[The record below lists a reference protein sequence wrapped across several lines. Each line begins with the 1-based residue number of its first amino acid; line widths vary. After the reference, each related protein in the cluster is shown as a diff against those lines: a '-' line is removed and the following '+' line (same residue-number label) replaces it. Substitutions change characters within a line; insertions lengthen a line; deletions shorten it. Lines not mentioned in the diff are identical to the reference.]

1 MPIQIN
7 SSEPHEQKQQENLQ
21 VQQQRTNSVEKSSQ
35 PVEAAETLQDATT
48 DESNVT
54 PSVTI
59 TDPNAITV
67 TISDKKTPI
76 VILYGPPACGKTM
89 TLIRLARFLKDNGY
103 MVEPDKS
110 FRDSQDPGYKKLC
123 EDFDSFLSSNRAA
136 DSTSRISFL
145 LAVVRNSAG
154 TPICQILEAPG
165 EHYYNPGATT
175 TSYPPYVNAIISSQN
190 RKLWAV
196 MLEPNWGTSE
206 IRRMYVDN
214 IKNFFRDKDNHR
226 DKVVFIYNK
235 IDQTSVR
242 KQSDTVKE
250 VADHFPGIFK
260 PFRNQNPVSIFW
272 KKYECDLVPFKTGN
286 YSKMINGGQT
296 WVPSDDKYPRK
307 LWKTIL
313 KMIRG

>member
-21 VQQQRTNSVEKSSQ
+21 VQQQGTNSVEKSSQ

-54 PSVTI
+54 PSVTN

-67 TISDKKTPI
+67 TISDKETPI

-89 TLIRLARFLKDNGY
+89 TLIRLARYLRDKGY

-123 EDFDSFLSSNRAA
+123 DDFDSFLSSSRAA

-145 LAVVRNSAG
+145 LAVVRNSTG
-154 TPICQILEAPG
+154 SPICQILEAPG
-165 EHYYNPGATT
+165 EHYYNPGTT
-175 TSYPPYVNAIISSQN
+175 TTDYPPYVNAIINSRN
-190 RKLWAV
+190 RRLWAV
-196 MLEPNWGTSE
+196 MLEPNWETTE

-214 IKNFFRDKDNHR
+214 IKFLKKKFKPRDKI
-226 DKVVFIYNK
+226 VFIYNK
-235 IDQTSVR
+235 VDQTSVT
-242 KQSDTVKE
+242 KQSDTIKE
-250 VADHFPGIFK
+250 VENHFPGIFE
-260 PFRNQNPVSIFW
+260 PFRNANPVTRFW
-272 KKYECDLVPFKTGN
+272 KKYECDLVPFQTGD
-286 YSKMINGGQT
+286 YSKMVKGGKT
-296 WVPSDDKYPRK
+296 WVPSDDEYPKK
-307 LWKTIL
+307 LWETII